1 VKETK
6 QEGDRSDEVAIRV
19 SVLGLR
25 ALSLQYSGGGVDLT
39 NQLTI
44 FHDSVDSTRIDQSE
58 QHTT

>member
-1 VKETK
+1 MKETK
-6 QEGDRSDEVAIRV
+6 QEGDGNDEVAIRV

-25 ALSLQYSGGGVDLT
+25 ALSLQYSGGEDDLT

-44 FHDSVDSTRIDQSE
+44 FHDSVDFTRIDQSE